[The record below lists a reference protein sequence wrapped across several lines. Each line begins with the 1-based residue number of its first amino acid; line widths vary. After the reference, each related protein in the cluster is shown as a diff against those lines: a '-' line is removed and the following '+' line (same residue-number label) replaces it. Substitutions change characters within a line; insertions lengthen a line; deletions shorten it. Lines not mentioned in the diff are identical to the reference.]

1 MKVCTQC
8 KQNKLLDKFHKQ
20 PKGTYGVAS
29 KCKECLKFAHRKK
42 PVHKVLLNN
51 AKNRARA
58 KGLEF
63 SLTSEWLLERLEKGL
78 CEVTG
83 INFEGYCSPFAP
95 SLDRK
100 DPNKGY
106 TEDNTQVVVWIYNR
120 CKNTDS
126 HEDVL
131 RMALALSGGIH

>member
-1 MKVCTQC
+1 M
-8 KQNKLLDKFHKQ
+8 
-20 PKGTYGVAS
+20 
-29 KCKECLKFAHRKK
+29 
-42 PVHKVLLNN
+42 HKVLLNN
-51 AKNRARA
+51 AKNRARD
-58 KGLEF
+58 KGLDF
-63 SLTSEWLLERLEKGL
+63 SLTSKWLTDKLEKGV

-83 INFEGYCSPFAP
+83 IRFEGYCSSFAP

-100 DPNKGY
+100 DPAKGY

-120 CKNTDS
+120 CKNNGS